1 VKIRNKKYR
10 NGKYYNK
17 KITISDVVDE
27 NHFIGMDSDDAVLED
42 LSEKDIKA
50 TLPKKKGS

>member
-1 VKIRNKKYR
+1 MKIRNKKYR

-17 KITISDVVDE
+17 KITISDVIDE
-27 NHFIGMDSDDAVLED
+27 NNFIGMDSDDAILED
-42 LSEKDIKA
+42 LCEKDIKT